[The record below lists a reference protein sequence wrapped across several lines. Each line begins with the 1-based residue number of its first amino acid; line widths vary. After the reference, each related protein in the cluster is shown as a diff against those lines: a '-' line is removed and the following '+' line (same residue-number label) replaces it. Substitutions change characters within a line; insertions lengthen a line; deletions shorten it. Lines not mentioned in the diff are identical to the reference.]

1 MAGRCAAGAAAGAR
15 ALAGVRPPL
24 ILRLQMGGGGGG
36 ERNRGAVPRRP
47 HCLSLTLLIS
57 VCTVQPRRTSS
68 DDIDTAREQDKTDIH
83 WKLIGRVSAGPD
95 TFALS

>member
-1 MAGRCAAGAAAGAR
+1 M
-15 ALAGVRPPL
+15 
-24 ILRLQMGGGGGG
+24 
-36 ERNRGAVPRRP
+36 ERETVLPVPRRP

-57 VCTVQPRRTSS
+57 VRTVQPRRTSS